1 MKKVAFIGSYDKAD
15 MIICIA
21 KLLTIMKKKVIV
33 IDATALSKTRYIVPT
48 MQSNKQ
54 YITTYENVDVA
65 IGFENFEQIEAYTS
79 LSKTDELDY
88 DYALIDI
95 DSYRGY
101 YYFGIKPEDKKFFVT
116 SFDLYSLRR
125 GLQVLRKIPEPV
137 EVKKVLFTKDM
148 DPKERQYLNFVSKGI
163 KVKWDED
170 IVYFPFETSDLN
182 AIYSNQRSG
191 RIQLKGLSATY
202 VDGIEYLVEEISDAS
217 QGEVKKAV
225 KILEKN

>member
-1 MKKVAFIGSYDKAD
+1 MEKIAFIGSYDKAD
-15 MIICIA
+15 MLVCIA
-21 KLLTIMKKKVIV
+21 KILTTMKKKVIV
-33 IDATALSKTRYIVPT
+33 IDATALSKTRYIIPT
-48 MQSNKQ
+48 MQASKQ
-54 YITTYENVDVA
+54 YITTFENVDVA
-65 IGFENFEQIEAYTS
+65 IGFESFDQIKAYNS

-95 DSYRGY
+95 DSYKGY

-148 DPKERQYLNFVSKGI
+148 DPKERQYLNFLSKGI
-163 KVKWDED
+163 KIKWDED

-202 VDGIEYLVEEISDAS
+202 IDGIEYLVEEISDAS
-217 QGEVKKAV
+217 QGEVKKTV

>member
-48 MQSNKQ
+48 MQSSKQ

-65 IGFENFEQIEAYTS
+65 IGFENFEQIKAYSS
-79 LSKTDELDY
+79 LSKTDTLDY
-88 DYALIDI
+88 DY
-95 DSYRGY
+95 YKGY

-148 DPKERQYLNFVSKGI
+148 DPKERQYLNFLSKGI

-191 RIQLKGLSATY
+191 RIQLK
-202 VDGIEYLVEEISDAS
+202 DYLLME
-217 QGEVKKAV
+217 
-225 KILEKN
+225 LLMMM

>member
-1 MKKVAFIGSYDKAD
+1 
-15 MIICIA
+15 
-21 KLLTIMKKKVIV
+21 MKKKVIV

-48 MQSNKQ
+48 MQSSKQ

-65 IGFENFEQIEAYTS
+65 IGFENFEQIKAYSS

-95 DSYRGY
+95 DSYKGY

-148 DPKERQYLNFVSKGI
+148 DPKERQYLNFLSKGI
-163 KVKWDED
+163 KIKWDED

-202 VDGIEYLVEEISDAS
+202 IDGIEYLVEEISDAS
-217 QGEVKKAV
+217 QGEVKKTV